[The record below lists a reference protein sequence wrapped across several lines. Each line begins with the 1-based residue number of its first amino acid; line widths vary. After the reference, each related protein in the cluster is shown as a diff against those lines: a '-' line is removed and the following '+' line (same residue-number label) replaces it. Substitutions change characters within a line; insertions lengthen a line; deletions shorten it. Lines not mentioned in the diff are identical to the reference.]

1 MLSLTAVLLVAA
13 AAGEGGAIKIG
24 THLPLSGYAASIGQ
38 AESRGLHLAADEINA
53 AGGVLGRQVALIDG
67 DDEGRP
73 EKGAQLV
80 RDLIDKEHVVALLGP
95 HNTVV
100 ANETAR
106 IANERRIPMIIPGAT
121 GNKVNELFAE
131 FPQNYVF
138 RIAPSE
144 ALQTEMMATE
154 AFVARGYTK
163 AAVIYDD
170 TPFGKGGRASLERLM
185 AKQELKPVYAGSFK
199 IGEADMT
206 PKLRDARTAGA
217 EVTLFYGLAPDAI
230 NLVRALEKLRW
241 RPPVMGPW
249 NLCNPVFLSKAGSF
263 ADGTLM
269 PQTFIEERATEPE
282 QLKFIGAYRKRYSSP
297 HVEMAPAVAQSY
309 DAVQLLA
316 IAMRQAGTTDGPK
329 VKAALEGLKGTYQ
342 GATGTY
348 FLPWRPD
355 DHEAITRGAVVWG
368 TVKSGKVVP
377 Y

>member
-1 MLSLTAVLLVAA
+1 MLSLTAVLLVTA

-24 THLPLSGYAASIGQ
+24 THLPLSGYAAPIGQ
-38 AESRGLHLAADEINA
+38 ALNRGLHLAADEINA
-53 AGGVLGRQVALIDG
+53 TGGVLGRKVALIDG
-67 DDEGRP
+67 DDEGKP

-100 ANETAR
+100 PNETTR

-121 GNKVNELFAE
+121 GNKVNELFAQ

-144 ALQTEMMATE
+144 TLQTEMMATE

-163 AAVIYDD
+163 AALIHDD
-170 TPFGKGGRASLERLM
+170 TPFGKGGRASLEKLM
-185 AKQELKPVYAGSFK
+185 AKQDLKPAYSASFK
-199 IGEADMT
+199 IGEANMT
-206 PKLRDARTAGA
+206 PQVTGARAAGA
-217 EVTLFYGLAPDAI
+217 EVILFYGLAPDAI
-230 NLVRALEKLRW
+230 NLVRALEKLGW
-241 RPPVMGPW
+241 RSPVIGPW
-249 NLCNPVFLSKAGSF
+249 NLCNPVFLTKAGSF

-297 HVEMAPAVAQSY
+297 HVEMAPAVAQAY

-316 IAMRQAGTTDGPK
+316 IAIRQAGTTDGPK

-342 GATGTY
+342 GATGSY